1 MLKVLISLFVLIL
14 VSCHKSPKNPVETLS
29 YKTVQLQITAKETQR
44 ILFTLAA
51 DSMKGRDSKNG
62 GYFKAA
68 AFVPHNGIQ
77 SGKWEF
83 IRGK

>member
-14 VSCHKSPKNPVETLS
+14 VSCHKSSKNPVETLS

-51 DSMKGRDSKNG
+51 DSMKGRDSKN
-62 GYFKAA
+62 
-68 AFVPHNGIQ
+68 
-77 SGKWEF
+77 
-83 IRGK
+83 